1 LRETA
6 RPTRTL
12 AVFVSAAVLSIS
24 TSLHAQVLL
33 DRVLFKFGTEIVT
46 LLDVRQA
53 RMLKLVDA
61 TQETDQAY
69 VEALVNRRLMLSEVR
84 RTASP
89 EPGDQAVDARY
100 AEWQRRLGATDV
112 RALLVQAG
120 MSEAGSRAWIRD
132 DVRLQTYLNVRFAG
146 RQTDLA
152 NWIVTLRQR
161 AGIRELRIAN

>member
-1 LRETA
+1 
-6 RPTRTL
+6 
-12 AVFVSAAVLSIS
+12 
-24 TSLHAQVLL
+24 
-33 DRVLFKFGTEIVT
+33 
-46 LLDVRQA
+46 
-53 RMLKLVDA
+53 MLKLVDA
-61 TQETDQAY
+61 TQDTDQAY

-132 DVRLQTYLNVRFAG
+132 EVRLQTYLNVRFAG